1 MFTTILTADTINLEA
16 LEKRTFQLSVRNS
29 VHVAQPYAV
38 HEVTPEGGLVNG
50 RYFRDYAPAHAH
62 LMATEGLSVVRDAEG
77 RFVSVE
83 GES

>member
-1 MFTTILTADTINLEA
+1 MYTTILTGDTVNLEA

-29 VHVAQPYAV
+29 AYVAQPYVV

-50 RYFRDYAPAHAH
+50 RYFRDYGAAHTH
-62 LMATEGLSVVRDAEG
+62 FMAKGLGVVRDSEG
-77 RFVSVE
+77 RFVSTTG

>member
-1 MFTTILTADTINLEA
+1 MFTTILTGDATNLEA

-29 VHVAQPYAV
+29 AHVTQPYAV

-62 LMATEGLSVVRDAEG
+62 FMAKGLDVVRDSEG
-77 RFVSVE
+77 RFVSVG